1 MVFIFTIGVKKDYKN
16 LRQDK
21 MKKTKFD
28 RSLIG
33 PDSYEYFNNL
43 SKLCQSR
50 YLNIL
55 GAQLILLLF
64 ISIVASVPE
73 LIVPYEKTKHF
84 IELTLII
91 SVLILMII
99 QFKSNYMDGWQKS
112 RFLAES
118 ILSQCWLLLFK
129 VNNYDKDFNEAIS
142 IFLERIREM
151 KSEINVSDYLK
162 FVSQKSSDND
172 RPQWITDNFDK
183 SIAEKKEFYIIE
195 RINDQEKYYFKKT
208 LFNRRNSERYFW
220 FGILAMGIGAILTI
234 LTIMDIIPNFS
245 YLGLFTTLSAAIFSW
260 KQTKRFEELSST
272 YSVAIEELKDFKKKL
287 LLDNSENDVKEIV
300 YDTEKSISREHKLW
314 VSKIND

>member
-1 MVFIFTIGVKKDYKN
+1 
-16 LRQDK
+16 

-28 RSLIG
+28 RKLIG

-50 YLNIL
+50 YLKIL
-55 GAQLILLLF
+55 SSQLILLLL
-64 ISIVASVPE
+64 ISIIASVPE
-73 LIVPYEKTKHF
+73 NNLVPEKVKHF

-91 SVLILMII
+91 TVLILMMI
-99 QFKSNYMDGWQKS
+99 QFKSDYMDGWQKS

-118 ILSQCWLLLFK
+118 ILSQSWMLLFK
-129 VNNYDKDFNEAIS
+129 IDAYDKSYNEAIS
-142 IFLERIREM
+142 IFLERVKDM
-151 KSEINVSDYLK
+151 KSEIKIENHLK
-162 FVSQKSSDND
+162 YVSQISSDND
-172 RPQWITDNFDK
+172 RPKWITDNFDRNI
-183 SIAEKKEFYIIE
+183 SEKKEFYLTE
-195 RINDQEKYYFKKT
+195 RINDQERYYYKKT
-208 LFNRRNSERYFW
+208 LYNSKCSERYFW
-220 FGILAMGIGAILTI
+220 FGVSAMGIGAVLTVLTI
-234 LTIMDIIPNFS
+234 IEVIPNFS

-287 LLDNSENDVKEIV
+287 LLDNSENEIKEIV

>member
-1 MVFIFTIGVKKDYKN
+1 
-16 LRQDK
+16 

-28 RSLIG
+28 RSLVG
-33 PDSYEYFNNL
+33 PDSYEYFNDL

-50 YLNIL
+50 YLQIL
-55 GAQLILLLF
+55 SSQLILLLT
-64 ISIVASVPE
+64 ISIIASIPE
-73 LIVPYEKTKHF
+73 LIAPYEKIKHF

-118 ILSQCWLLLFK
+118 ILSQSWLLLFK
-129 VNNYDKDFNEAIS
+129 VNNYNKDFNEAIS
-142 IFLERIREM
+142 IFLERIKEM
-151 KSEINVSDYLK
+151 KSEINVNDYLK
-162 FVSQKSSDND
+162 FVSQVSSDND
-172 RPQWITDNFDK
+172 RPQWITENFDK
-183 SIAEKKEFYIIE
+183 SISEKKDYYIIE

-208 LFNRRNSERYFW
+208 LYNSRNSERYFW
-220 FGILAMGIGAILTI
+220 FGVSAMGIGAILTI
-234 LTIMDIIPNFS
+234 LTIMEFVPNFS
-245 YLGLFTTLSAAIFSW
+245 YLGLFTTLSAALFSW

-287 LLDNSENDVKEIV
+287 LLDNSESEIKEII